1 MQERVTLVDGRKV
14 KRIVEV
20 FQDEKQLESLKA
32 KSTLIMIKN
41 RLEELIK
48 NN

>member
-20 FQDEKQLESLKA
+20 FQDEKQLEALKA
-32 KSTLIMIKN
+32 KAALIMIKH

-48 NN
+48 N